1 MFLRYGSLLIASIL
15 LISSVHSARAQTC
28 AAPIVLMPGAT
39 VTGSTCDGLH
49 VADTFCGNLPNPG
62 RNTVFRFVIGP
73 PLSGHLTL
81 TSGSTPFAPVMY
93 LMDGAASC
101 DSAPCLATGDT
112 ATPIA
117 FDGLAPGGYWLVIAA
132 PPNAPSDDCGTFALS
147 NDATE
152 IDSIFADGFDGN

>member
-1 MFLRYGSLLIASIL
+1 MSLRYASLLIASIVS
-15 LISSVHSARAQTC
+15 ISSVHSGRAQTC
-28 AAPIVLMPGAT
+28 AAPIVLTPGTT
-39 VTGSTCDGLH
+39 VTASTCDGLR
-49 VADTFCGNLPNPG
+49 VADTFCGGVPNPG
-62 RNTVFRFVIGP
+62 PNTVFRFDVSS

-81 TSGSTPFAPVMY
+81 ISGSTSFAPVMY

-112 ATPIA
+112 TTPIA

-132 PPNAPSDDCGTFALS
+132 PPNASSDACGAFALS

-152 IDSIFADGFDGN
+152 LDSIFADGFDGN